1 MTFYLVITLSKT
13 CFHQEN
19 CLRLRLSQTRAL
31 MSKCAII
38 SYLQNAIFWNWP
50 SRKKIGEIWLRSSN
64 RKKRTV
70 VLTYVLLF
78 HLNPLIMRCK
88 CIIYTAWNSFWVKLS
103 DWERSEADILH
114 DKGVSLNAEIAV
126 CKKKPYVPWNHIHE
140 KCLFE
145 IYHDPSVTWREIFI
159 RFLLCI

>member
-1 MTFYLVITLSKT
+1 M
-13 CFHQEN
+13 C
-19 CLRLRLSQTRAL
+19 
-31 MSKCAII
+31 KCAII
-38 SYLQNAIFWNWP
+38 SYLQNNIFFRIDQAE
-50 SRKKIGEIWLRSSN
+50 RKLVKSYGVQ
-64 RKKRTV
+64 KRTV

-78 HLNPLIMRCK
+78 RLYPLIMRCK

-145 IYHDPSVTWREIFI
+145 FISWPLCNVTRDFYP
-159 RFLLCI
+159 FLVVHLMQVKIIKMFSIETSLQKFHISTKIKTCCY

>member
-1 MTFYLVITLSKT
+1 MFSPRKLFASALKSNKGIDVQMCNHLIFAKCHFLELTK
-13 CFHQEN
+13 QKEN
-19 CLRLRLSQTRAL
+19 W
-31 MSKCAII
+31 
-38 SYLQNAIFWNWP
+38 WNLIVFF
-50 SRKKIGEIWLRSSN
+50 KQ
-64 RKKRTV
+64 KKRTV